1 MLNSSDERDVFRL
14 ISRFANCFDIK
25 AWDDLKSCLSES
37 IYTDYSDLRGT
48 PPEVLTAERFVELRR
63 EALQE
68 LRTHHLAGNYEIQ
81 LDGEDGTVR
90 ISMAIYRKD
99 SSGEVFNTHCVY
111 LLGVEKISGSWRISS
126 IVQRVLWSDGTPIIH
141 KGIIK
146 D

>member
-1 MLNSSDERDVFRL
+1 MSSSDESHVYRL

-48 PPEVLTAERFVELRR
+48 PPEVLTAEQFVKLRC

-68 LRTHHLAGNYEIQ
+68 LKTHHLAGNYEIQ
-81 LDGEDGTVR
+81 LDGEVGTAR
-90 ISMAIYRKD
+90 ISMAIHRRD
-99 SSGEVFNTHCVY
+99 SSGEVLNTHCLY
-111 LLGVEKISGSWRISS
+111 ILGVKKISGSWRIAS
-126 IVQRVLWSDGTPIIH
+126 IVQRVLWSDGNPMIH